1 MTGKVYDNLS
11 KYKIL
16 LGSKS
21 PRRKELMEQL
31 CLPFEVITIDGVE
44 EVYPSTLAVERVPEF
59 LANLKADAFK
69 ECMAEDVLL
78 ITADTV
84 VINDGVILGKPV
96 DADDAER
103 MLAAISGKTHKVVT
117 GVSILSKDK
126 HLSFSVST
134 DVTFAPISK
143 EEISFYV
150 KRFSPLDKAGAYGIQ
165 EWIGCAAVSSI
176 SGSFYNV
183 MGLPVHRLYHEL
195 KNF

>member
-1 MTGKVYDNLS
+1 MTEKVYDNLS

-69 ECMAEDVLL
+69 ECMADDALL